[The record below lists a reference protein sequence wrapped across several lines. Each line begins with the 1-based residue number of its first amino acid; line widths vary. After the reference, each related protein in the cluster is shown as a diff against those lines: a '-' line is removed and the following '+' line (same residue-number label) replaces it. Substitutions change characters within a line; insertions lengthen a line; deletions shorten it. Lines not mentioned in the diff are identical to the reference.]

1 MSVWVQGQTAGG
13 CVSKGRHQSGS
24 ADKRGAW
31 KGEEGIVSSS
41 LEEEAC
47 EHSGSQSPGCW
58 ARTATHSL
66 SPGAWVVGPQRSP
79 HTAPAFLVRTLY
91 LLLFPSGHPLSTTA
105 GFGRSH
111 QRPWPWDRS
120 ILKLL
125 DPMDT
130 EHCVTVPLGSV
141 FLSERAG
148 LFPSCFRCP
157 WWDRSSRQE
166 SGNWEVRTWVFIQ
179 RHLPC
184 PSLSPAHGAG

>member
-1 MSVWVQGQTAGG
+1 MFG
-13 CVSKGRHQSGS
+13 SKGRQQVGVFQ
-24 ADKRGAW
+24 RGGTKVVVQT
-31 KGEEGIVSSS
+31 KGERGRGRKESFHLHWRRRPVNTVG
-41 LEEEAC
+41 
-47 EHSGSQSPGCW
+47 
-58 ARTATHSL
+58 ARAPAAGHEQQHTPCPLGT
-66 SPGAWVVGPQRSP
+66 WVVGPQQSP

-130 EHCVTVPLGSV
+130 EHCVTVPLGSI
-141 FLSERAG
+141 FLSERAE